1 MLAVDEQQQQQQ
13 LVEASRTLLDFI
25 LAPANWFPLSK
36 LQIEPITPPG
46 QNALYQRRVGALRI
60 CASVDITDDL
70 QVFLRVAFKAPGLT
84 PAKAADHLETFL
96 KPRLPLL
103 PNTEWQ
109 VEVDAK
115 GWIHFIR
122 RYSGARLVS

>member
-1 MLAVDEQQQQQQ
+1 MLAVDEQQQLGDAGQ
-13 LVEASRTLLDFI
+13 SLLDFI
-25 LAPANWFPLSK
+25 LAPGNWFPLSK
-36 LQIEPITPPG
+36 LQIEPMTPPG
-46 QNALYQRRVGALRI
+46 QNALYQRRIGALRV

-70 QVFLRVAFKAPGLT
+70 QVFLRVAFKGPGLS
-84 PAKAADHLETFL
+84 PMKASDHLEAFL

-109 VEVDAK
+109 VEVDGK

-122 RYSGARLVS
+122 RYAGARLVS